1 MNKEKLTR
9 WYLLTLG
16 CLIALFI
23 VFIYG
28 YPGVLRAQDPSASV
42 QSLPS
47 TSLTGTDLSSK
58 CLECDKY
65 RENHHPIGIVPSHPA
80 NYPFPLYDG
89 KIMCLTC
96 HIEGNAGGSVNLLR
110 GGPYVDQRVF
120 CFKCHA
126 EEEYAKID
134 PHIML
139 DGRGNVLSVNGRPV
153 CLFCHSVKPNPA
165 TDRTG
170 DVLFRADVAFLCWRC
185 HPSMVN
191 PTFFKAHFLV
201 TPSMEM
207 RKVMKEQE
215 QRLKVTIPLV
225 PRDRITCS
233 TCHNPHQKGV
243 ILYGPS
249 ASGAD
254 SPHKLRLPASE
265 ICIACHNFM

>member
-1 MNKEKLTR
+1 MNNIKFTR
-9 WYLLTLG
+9 WNILTLC

-23 VFIYG
+23 VFISG
-28 YPGVLRAQDPSASV
+28 YPGVLRAQVLSGSA

-47 TSLTGTDLSSK
+47 TSLTGTDLTSK
-58 CLECDKY
+58 CLECHNYWD
-65 RENHHPIGIVPSHPA
+65 NHHPIGIVPSNPT
-80 NYPFPLYDG
+80 NYPFPLYNG

-96 HIEGNAGGSVNLLR
+96 HISDHLESANLLR
-110 GGPYVDQRVF
+110 GGPYVDRREF

-126 EEEYAKID
+126 EGKYAKIN

-139 DGRGNVLSVNGRPV
+139 DSNGKVRSLNGQPV
-153 CLFCHSVKPNPA
+153 CLFCHSAKPNPA

-185 HPSMVN
+185 HPPMAN
-191 PTFFKAHFLV
+191 PMFFEEHFLV
-201 TPSMEM
+201 TPSMVM
-207 RKVMKEQE
+207 RRFMEEQE
-215 QRLKVTIPLV
+215 QRLLVTIPLV

-249 ASGAD
+249 ARGAD
-254 SPHKLRLPASE
+254 SPRRLRLPADE
-265 ICIACHNFM
+265 ICIVCHNI